1 MDKLLKNKKLILII
15 IGIVLIELSGHGIF
29 ATVLRLFSS

>member
-15 IGIVLIELSGHGIF
+15 IGIFLIELSGHGIF
-29 ATVLRLFSS
+29 ATVLRLFSI

>member
-1 MDKLLKNKKLILII
+1 MDKLFKNKKLILIL

-29 ATVLRLFSS
+29 AKIFRLFIN

>member
-15 IGIVLIELSGHGIF
+15 IGIVLIDLSGHGIF
-29 ATVLRLFSS
+29 DTILRLFSS

>member
-1 MDKLLKNKKLILII
+1 MDKLFKNKKLILII

-29 ATVLRLFSS
+29 ATIVRLFNS